1 MDSAGITCNKNAI
14 PFDPE
19 SPFVTSGIRLGTPAV
34 TTRGFKESE
43 IKRVG
48 NFIIE
53 VLEGAV
59 RNDENNKEVEEKIKK
74 EVKNLCVDFPL
85 YSQLNYN
92 S

>member
-1 MDSAGITCNKNAI
+1 MDNAGITCNKNAI

-48 NFIIE
+48 NFIRE
-53 VLEGAV
+53 VLEGSV
-59 RNDENNKEVEEKIKK
+59 KNDENIKEVVE
-74 EVKNLCVDFPL
+74 
-85 YSQLNYN
+85 
-92 S
+92 